1 MIMINAVE
9 FRLNELHGTENIA
22 ILKSRYFVLQLKN
35 FLCCI
40 CMQSKY
46 QNNIYPIF
54 SSLAYNSTTGLK
66 YCFDIDVFTYCP
78 NIDVFI
84 YCANIDKNYFNV
96 SPPIFLNNDVSF
108 KIFKKL
114 LNTGISQEIF
124 PMNVTLGQY

>member
-22 ILKSRYFVLQLKN
+22 ILKFRYFVLQLKN

-54 SSLAYNSTTGLK
+54 SSLAYNSTIGLK

-96 SPPIFLNNDVSF
+96 SPPIFINNDVSF
-108 KIFKKL
+108 KIFKII
-114 LNTGISQEIF
+114 LNTGIS
-124 PMNVTLGQY
+124 